1 MSKRY
6 LGYHRKEIVCVAS
19 LLLDKQRIF
28 SQHSENGNDLFNFV
42 LRVDKTN
49 VMSNINLQFKL
60 MLGMNMMM
68 GS

>member
-49 VMSNINLQFKL
+49 VMSNINLQF
-60 MLGMNMMM
+60 
-68 GS
+68 